1 MADGEFKD
9 DDKDFEIDALR
20 AEIKKQADMIIQ
32 YDCEIHDAKE
42 LIDLLIKALD
52 KVNGI
57 ASEFC
62 LTAGGDCDCGL
73 CPYCDFSEVWN
84 IANKALSKAKD
95 FKDGVQGEARTKLCR
110 GCLLPKKCCKDCK
123 KANLKRGEKK

>member
-32 YDCEIHDAKE
+32 YDCEIHDAKQ
-42 LIDLLIKALD
+42 LIDLLVKAL
-52 KVNGI
+52 
-57 ASEFC
+57 E
-62 LTAGGDCDCGL
+62 GL
-73 CPYCDFSEVWN
+73 ADWERDGWN
-84 IANKALSKAKD
+84 MPEKANEIILDLLSKAKD